1 MFSSSL
7 FLGTEM
13 FLNGN
18 EGTYELGKKKCTVN
32 GIPFHKGT
40 NKSTG
45 EKCMVLIARKPFS
58 DVWRWCHKVTKGCPH
73 TLQMVDTCDQLQVN
87 AHQALIFSRLSGTPL
102 KKVWYL
108 KYVKSKDQLD
118 IAMNC
123 LSQLLETL
131 AWMNSNGLVMRS
143 ISPENI
149 WVDKK
154 GNATLVGMKFLANN
168 DSRRGEYMPG
178 YHSLR
183 CIASGRA
190 KHEDDVFAL
199 LTIFLPIILSDFWM
213 EYYRGHL
220 TEQGRI
226 EVYYQDGLSGKL
238 KENVRDAI
246 EKRLSFLTESQ
257 KEVISSIFTDSFGN
271 ASASDLLEKIK
282 QF

>member
-1 MFSSSL
+1 MFSVGLPEEIIVRADSGRTYV
-7 FLGTEM
+7 LG
-13 FLNGN
+13 
-18 EGTYELGKKKCTVN
+18 EGLSYQFYKVTDQ
-32 GIPFHKGT
+32 
-40 NKSTG
+40 STG
-45 EKCMVLIARKPFS
+45 KEYLLMRCLQRAEFSSEKTNHESL
-58 DVWRWCHKVTKGCPH
+58 TGCPH

-87 AHQALIFSRLSGTPL
+87 AHQALIFSHLSGTPL

-108 KYVKSKDQLD
+108 KYVKSKGQLD

-131 AWMNSNGLVMRS
+131 AWMNSKGLVMRS

-154 GNATLVGMKFLANN
+154 GNVTLVGMKFLANN
-168 DSRRGEYMPG
+168 DTLRGEYLPG
-178 YHSLR
+178 YHSPR

-213 EYYRGHL
+213 GYYRGHL
-220 TEQGRI
+220 TEQRRI

-246 EKRLSFLTESQ
+246 EKRLSFLTLGQ